1 MKILMFNI
9 NNKYETKK
17 YFCIT
22 LCVCVC
28 VCVLET
34 WSTYFLVFYQ
44 LLLCL
49 TTIVLSKNN
58 LALLKISDCFGPKKW
73 NELHC

>member
-1 MKILMFNI
+1 MNILMFNI
-9 NNKYETKK
+9 NSKYETKK

-22 LCVCVC
+22 FCVCVC
-28 VCVLET
+28 MC
-34 WSTYFLVFYQ
+34 WSIYFLVFYQ

-49 TTIVLSKNN
+49 TTIVLSKNGP
-58 LALLKISDCFGPKKW
+58 ALLKISDCFGPKEW

>member
-9 NNKYETKK
+9 NSKYETKK

-22 LCVCVC
+22 MCVHARAR
-28 VCVLET
+28 
-34 WSTYFLVFYQ
+34 WSTYFLVFYR

-49 TTIVLSKNN
+49 TTIVLSKND
-58 LALLKISDCFGPKKW
+58 LALLKISDCFGPKEW